1 VSQIKNLDVVSAA
14 IANGVN
20 GFVWKMDAAAELSLG
35 IETVLR
41 GKRFFSRG
49 VRAQIPMAE
58 VDRSA
63 PL

>member
-35 IETVLR
+35 IETGLS
-41 GKRFFSRG
+41 G
-49 VRAQIPMAE
+49 
-58 VDRSA
+58 
-63 PL
+63 